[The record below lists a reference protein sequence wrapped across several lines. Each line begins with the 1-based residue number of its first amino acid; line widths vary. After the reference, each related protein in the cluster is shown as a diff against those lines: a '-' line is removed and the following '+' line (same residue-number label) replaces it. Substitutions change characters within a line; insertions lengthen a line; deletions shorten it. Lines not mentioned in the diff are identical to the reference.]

1 MSKAQ
6 ECLKNMVHMIHA
18 SASDQTEFS
27 EPVLIQQKLE
37 INSKQVDPSAQAT
50 ESSYNYDW
58 TQGYNSWSICE
69 FSNANATFSHMDNAN
84 TSPKVNGCA
93 GNMRRTLAKTVL
105 SAGPQLVPLSLTSPC
120 LQNQKI
126 HIGDAKVHVCSPS
139 EKDDQ
144 VNYIS

>member
-1 MSKAQ
+1 
-6 ECLKNMVHMIHA
+6 MVHMIHA
-18 SASDQTEFS
+18 STSDQTEFS

-37 INSKQVDPSAQAT
+37 INTKQADPSAQAT

-58 TQGYNSWSICE
+58 TQGQ
-69 FSNANATFSHMDNAN
+69 
-84 TSPKVNGCA
+84 VNGCA
-93 GNMRRTLAKTVL
+93 GNIRRTLAETVL

-126 HIGDAKVHVCSPS
+126 HIGDAKVHVRSPS

-144 VNYIS
+144 MNCIS

>member
-1 MSKAQ
+1 MQPRNVSRI
-6 ECLKNMVHMIHA
+6 C
-18 SASDQTEFS
+18 
-27 EPVLIQQKLE
+27 
-37 INSKQVDPSAQAT
+37 KQVDPSAQAT

-58 TQGYNSWSICE
+58 TQGQHNGSVRVAYCTGYNSWSICE

-93 GNMRRTLAKTVL
+93 GNIRRTLAETVL

-126 HIGDAKVHVCSPS
+126 HIGDAKVHVRSPS

-144 VNYIS
+144 MNCIS